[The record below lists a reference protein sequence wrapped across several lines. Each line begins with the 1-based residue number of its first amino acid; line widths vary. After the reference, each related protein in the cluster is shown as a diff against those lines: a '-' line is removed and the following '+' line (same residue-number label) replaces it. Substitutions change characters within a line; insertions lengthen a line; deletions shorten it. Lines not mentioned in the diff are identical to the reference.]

1 MENQN
6 CYQLKKL
13 PEIWTI
19 QIEGESIQSCID
31 NFLNIEDVELDC
43 EGCGYPR
50 TKKQIE
56 LILSPN
62 TLIVQLKRYEFD
74 LVQQKILKK
83 HAKVICPTVITLPE
97 GSTYSLSS
105 VLNHIGSSPGKGH
118 YTLTLYDKQ
127 TNSLNLLDDAFIY
140 EDMEVSADMWKLS
153 YIVCYTKL

>member
-1 MENQN
+1 M
-6 CYQLKKL
+6 
-13 PEIWTI
+13 
-19 QIEGESIQSCID
+19 
-31 NFLNIEDVELDC
+31 LNLTVKDADIR
-43 EGCGYPR
+43 G